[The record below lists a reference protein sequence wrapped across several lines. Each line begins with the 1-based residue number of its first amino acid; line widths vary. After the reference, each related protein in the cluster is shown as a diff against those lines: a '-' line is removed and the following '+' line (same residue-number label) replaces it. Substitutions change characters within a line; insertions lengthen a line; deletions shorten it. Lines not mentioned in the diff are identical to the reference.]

1 MSLRRPTLIVLAAI
15 ALVSTAAATAPAD
28 AAQDHKHVYPQ
39 VAATPY
45 MGWSSWSLQSTN
57 YPGVN
62 PDGPGSFISE
72 KNILAQ
78 AQAMATKLKPY
89 GYEYINVDAG
99 WQGGGDEY
107 GRPIANPA
115 RFPRGM
121 KAVGDDIH
129 ALGLKFGIYTVVGLG
144 MDVYRDGNTPIYDA
158 PGCFTRDIVYPDLRL
173 TNGWD
178 QAYKIN

>member
-1 MSLRRPTLIVLAAI
+1 MSLRQRTSIVLAAV

-28 AAQDHKHVYPQ
+28 AVQANKPKHPLI
-39 VAATPY
+39 AATPY

-72 KNILAQ
+72 KNILTQ
-78 AQAMATKLKPY
+78 ANALATKLKPY

-99 WQGGGDEY
+99 WQGGVDEY
-107 GRPIANPA
+107 GRPSANLA

-129 ALGLKFGIYTVVGLG
+129 KLGLKFGIYTVVGLG
-144 MDVYRDGNTPIYDA
+144 MDAYRE
-158 PGCFTRDIVYPDLRL
+158 
-173 TNGWD
+173 
-178 QAYKIN
+178 